1 MKKILALILLSIT
14 LNAMAQTIVVTQ
26 PAPAPTCTV
35 RGNVV
40 YCF

>member
-1 MKKILALILLSIT
+1 MKKIIFIALTLISI
-14 LNAMAQTIVVTQ
+14 NVISQTIIVTT
-26 PAPAPTCTV
+26 PAPTPTCTV